1 MIPVFLVIG
10 PAILTGLFLT
20 LLHRH
25 ELALRY
31 RQHMQARRELQQ
43 KATLDGLRQFQLGYR
58 AGQQAEALRRART
71 LPLPSEP

>member
-1 MIPVFLVIG
+1 MIPVALVIG

-31 RQHMQARRELQQ
+31 RQHMQARRELLQD
-43 KATLDGLRQFQLGYR
+43 ATLAGVRQFQMGYR
-58 AGQQAEALRRART
+58 AGQRAEALRRSRVS
-71 LPLPSEP
+71 LS